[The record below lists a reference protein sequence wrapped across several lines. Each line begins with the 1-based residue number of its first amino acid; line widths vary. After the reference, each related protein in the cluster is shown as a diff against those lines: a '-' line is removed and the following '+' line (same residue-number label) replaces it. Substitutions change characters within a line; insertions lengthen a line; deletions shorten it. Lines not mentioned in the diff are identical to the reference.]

1 MEFVPTATPE
11 PSLNRQLGLIPAA
24 AVVVGEV
31 IAVGIFLTPAEMSKS
46 IGSPAIVAG
55 VWLVIGAMSTMGALC
70 FGELA
75 ARYPEAG
82 GGYIYLREAFGPR
95 IAFLYG
101 WKCFLV
107 LDPGLTAAL
116 AVGLA
121 GYLSYIVRLSHI
133 EVKLV
138 AIAVILGVALANVF
152 GVRFGAFL
160 TESLTLLKLGTLI
173 FLAGWALGLQRG
185 DWSHF
190 EPLVQQRP
198 GSAPLSI
205 AIGGGLMSAFFAFG
219 GWWDVSKLGGEVK
232 DPARTLPRALILGIL
247 TVTLV
252 YLATSAIFL
261 YLVPVE
267 RVTSGETFAAQAGE
281 ALFGPVGGL
290 VFSCIV
296 IVSVLG
302 SMAAMMMAA
311 PRVYYAMAR
320 DGLFLSA
327 AAVPHSRFGT
337 PIYAIGLQAA
347 VASILVASGTFG
359 QIVAYFIFVTV
370 AFVALTVAGLF
381 VLRKK
386 DQARLSYKTPGY
398 PATAIIFVALMFL
411 LLIILAAR
419 NPAQAL
425 IGAGVVGVGA
435 LVYPWTARRANSGY
449 TPQSATVDGEE
460 LGAEA
465 TPGID

>member
-1 MEFVPTATPE
+1 MTSATSQ
-11 PSLNRQLGLIPAA
+11 PSLKRQLGLIPAA

-121 GYLSYIVRLSHI
+121 GYLSYIVRLTQF
-133 EVKLV
+133 EAKLA
-138 AIAVILGVALANVF
+138 AIGVILGVALANVF
-152 GVRFGAFL
+152 GVRFGALL

-198 GSAPLSI
+198 GSASLSI

-232 DPARTLPRALILGIL
+232 DPRRTLPRALILGIL

-252 YLATSAIFL
+252 YLATSAVFL

-267 RVTSGETFAAQAGE
+267 RVTSGETFAAQAGA
-281 ALFGPVGGL
+281 ALFGPIGGL
-290 VFSCIV
+290 VLSCIV

-327 AAVPHSRFGT
+327 AAVPHPRFGT

-347 VASILVASGTFG
+347 VASVLVVSGTFG

-386 DQARLSYKTPGY
+386 HQAPLSYRTPGY

-411 LLIILAAR
+411 LLIVLAAR

-425 IGAGVVGVGA
+425 IGAGVVVVGA
-435 LVYPWTARRANSGY
+435 FVYPWTVRRANSGY
-449 TPQSATVDGEE
+449 TPPSATVDGEA

-465 TPGID
+465 TPGLD